1 MMGGIKSG
9 AAKATRHVLLTAMFA
24 LAGSAALGQHGHPL
38 QGSWSGNWTSGS
50 QQGRLLVLLD
60 FGTDQAISGIIIEG
74 SVRTPIREATLD
86 LGTWTVTLKGD
97 QKTPDGGTTPIEI
110 EGSIENLGSISE
122 RAIVGTWHK
131 GTQAGDLRLS
141 LN

>member
-1 MMGGIKSG
+1 MSGIKRSMTKTTKHFLLS
-9 AAKATRHVLLTAMFA
+9 AVLVLAGQAA
-24 LAGSAALGQHGHPL
+24 LAQHGHPL

-60 FGTDQAISGIIIEG
+60 FGTDQVISGNIIEG
-74 SVRTPIREATLD
+74 SVRTPIKEASLD
-86 LGTWTVTLKGD
+86 PDTWTVTLKGD
-97 QKTPDGGTTPIEI
+97 QKAQDGTLTPIEI
-110 EGSIENLGSISE
+110 QGTIENLGSISE

-131 GTQAGDLRLS
+131 GTASGDVHLT